1 MDYLKQENEA
11 LRRELTEL
19 LELTIETN
27 NFLRM
32 VHDDLKKWGINDD
45 IEYVEFLVE
54 TSNEKI
60 LKLKSLIN
68 G

>member
-11 LRRELTEL
+11 LRRELTDL

-32 VHDDLKKWGINDD
+32 VHDDLKKSGIEEDV
-45 IEYVEFLVE
+45 EYVGFLVE
-54 TSNEKI
+54 TSNDKI
-60 LKLKSLIN
+60 FKLKSLIN
-68 G
+68 E

>member
-11 LRRELTEL
+11 LRRELIEL

-27 NFLRM
+27 NFLHM

-45 IEYVEFLVE
+45 IEYVGFLVE

>member
-1 MDYLKQENEA
+1 MHYLNQENEA

-27 NFLRM
+27 SFLRM

-45 IEYVEFLVE
+45 IEYVWFLVE
-54 TSNEKI
+54 SSNQKI
-60 LKLKSLIN
+60 LKLKSLKN

>member
-11 LRRELTEL
+11 LRRELTDL
-19 LELTIETN
+19 LGLTIETN

-32 VHDDLKKWGINDD
+32 VHDDLKKWGIEEDV
-45 IEYVEFLVE
+45 EYVGFLVE

-60 LKLKSLIN
+60 FKLKSLIN

>member
-1 MDYLKQENEA
+1 MEYLKQENEA

-32 VHDDLKKWGINDD
+32 VRDDLKKWGINDD
-45 IEYVEFLVE
+45 IEYVELLVE
-54 TSNEKI
+54 SSNEKI
-60 LKLKSLIN
+60 FRLKSLI
-68 G
+68 

>member
-1 MDYLKQENEA
+1 MHYLKQENEA

-27 NFLRM
+27 NFLCM

-45 IEYVEFLVE
+45 IEYVWFLVE
-54 TSNEKI
+54 SSNQKI

>member
-1 MDYLKQENEA
+1 MEYLKQENEA

-32 VHDDLKKWGINDD
+32 VLDDLHKWGMNDD
-45 IEYVEFLVE
+45 IEYVELLVE
-54 TSNEKI
+54 SSNEKI
-60 LKLKSLIN
+60 FKLKSLI
-68 G
+68 

>member
-1 MDYLKQENEA
+1 MEYLKQENDA

-19 LELTIETN
+19 LELTIENN

-32 VHDDLKKWGINDD
+32 VYDDLKKWGINDD
-45 IEYVEFLVE
+45 IEYVGFLVE
-54 TSNEKI
+54 KSNEKI

>member
-11 LRRELTEL
+11 LRRELRDL

-32 VHDDLKKWGINDD
+32 VHDDLEKWGIKEDV
-45 IEYVEFLVE
+45 EYVGFLVE
-54 TSNEKI
+54 TSNDKI
-60 LKLKSLIN
+60 FKLKSLIN

>member
-1 MDYLKQENEA
+1 MDFLKQQNEA
-11 LRRELTEL
+11 LRRELTDL

-27 NFLRM
+27 NFLKM
-32 VHDDLKKWGINDD
+32 VHNDLKKWGINDD
-45 IEYVEFLVE
+45 IKYVGFLVE
-54 TSNEKI
+54 TSNQKI

>member
-1 MDYLKQENEA
+1 MEYLKQENEA
-11 LRRELTEL
+11 LRRELTDL

-32 VHDDLKKWGINDD
+32 VHDDLKKWGIEEDA
-45 IEYVEFLVE
+45 EYVGFLVE
-54 TSNEKI
+54 TSNYKI

-68 G
+68 E

>member
-19 LELTIETN
+19 LELTIENN

-32 VHDDLKKWGINDD
+32 LLDDLKKRGIKEDV
-45 IEYVEFLVE
+45 EYVGFLVE
-54 TSNEKI
+54 TSNDKI
-60 LKLKSLIN
+60 FKLKSLIN
-68 G
+68 E

>member
-1 MDYLKQENEA
+1 MEYLKQENEA

-45 IEYVEFLVE
+45 IEYVGFLVE

>member
-1 MDYLKQENEA
+1 MEYLKQENEA

-19 LELTIETN
+19 LELTMETN

-32 VHDDLKKWGINDD
+32 VHDDLKKWGIEEDA
-45 IEYVEFLVE
+45 EYVGFLVGA
-54 TSNEKI
+54 SNEKI

-68 G
+68 Q

>member
-11 LRRELTEL
+11 LRRELTDL

-45 IEYVEFLVE
+45 IEYVGFLVE

>member
-1 MDYLKQENEA
+1 MEHLRQENEA

-32 VHDDLKKWGINDD
+32 VRDDLKKWGINDD
-45 IEYVEFLVE
+45 IEYVELLVE
-54 TSNEKI
+54 SSNEKI
-60 LKLKSLIN
+60 FRLKSLI
-68 G
+68 

>member
-1 MDYLKQENEA
+1 MEYLKQENEA

-45 IEYVEFLVE
+45 IEYVWFLVE
-54 TSNEKI
+54 SSNQKI

>member
-1 MDYLKQENEA
+1 MGYLEHENEA

-32 VHDDLKKWGINDD
+32 VYDDLKKWGINDD
-45 IEYVEFLVE
+45 IEYVGFLVE

>member
-1 MDYLKQENEA
+1 MEHLRQENKA

-32 VHDDLKKWGINDD
+32 VRDDLKKWGINDD
-45 IEYVEFLVE
+45 IEYVELLVE
-54 TSNEKI
+54 SSNEKI
-60 LKLKSLIN
+60 FRLKSLI
-68 G
+68 

>member
-1 MDYLKQENEA
+1 MEYLKQENEA
-11 LRRELTEL
+11 LRRELRDL

-32 VHDDLKKWGINDD
+32 VHDDLKKWGIEEDVK
-45 IEYVEFLVE
+45 YVGFLVE
-54 TSNEKI
+54 SSNEKI
-60 LKLKSLIN
+60 FKLKSLIN

>member
-11 LRRELTEL
+11 LRRELTDL

-32 VHDDLKKWGINDD
+32 VHDDLKKRGIKEDV
-45 IEYVEFLVE
+45 EYVGFLVE
-54 TSNEKI
+54 TSNDKI
-60 LKLKSLIN
+60 FKLKSLIN
-68 G
+68 E

>member
-45 IEYVEFLVE
+45 IEYVGFLVE

>member
-1 MDYLKQENEA
+1 MEYLKQENEA
-11 LRRELTEL
+11 LRRELTDL

-32 VHDDLKKWGINDD
+32 VHDDLKKWGIEEDA
-45 IEYVEFLVE
+45 EYVVFLVE
-54 TSNEKI
+54 TSNYKI

-68 G
+68 E